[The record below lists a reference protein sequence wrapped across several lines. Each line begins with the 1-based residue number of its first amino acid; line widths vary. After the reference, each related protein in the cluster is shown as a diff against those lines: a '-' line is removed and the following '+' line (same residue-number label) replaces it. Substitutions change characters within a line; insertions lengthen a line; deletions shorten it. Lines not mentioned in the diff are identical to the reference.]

1 MRFSDL
7 NTAQGIAQELD
18 RRLACTTSG
27 IRRRKIIRAAA
38 NAMAALA
45 GISLAEPNLA
55 DDAMSHAIELSA
67 LEDARHSGADN
78 DAFDDRLHPIVHR
91 TDNLNPAA
99 YDYDQPAVF
108 TLPDERQGWYWTQP
122 PGMREKRREP
132 VKVRKV
138 ELTPPGYFSLV
149 SYSTGANIPTT
160 YDAPPPPPVK
170 PVPAVNR
177 KGDRLTPPPAIVAEQ
192 AAAAVV
198 RLMEAPA
205 PERMTWEEDA
215 ESTLSQVGSLPEVG
229 RYRKL
234 RYDND
239 TVIVERISHDTCRV
253 TAIA

>member
-27 IRRRKIIRAAA
+27 IRRRKIMRAAA

-67 LEDARHSGADN
+67 LEGSRHSGADD

-91 TDNLNPAA
+91 ADNLNPAA
-99 YDYDQPAVF
+99 YDYDQAAVF

-122 PGMREKRREP
+122 PGLREKRREP
-132 VKVRKV
+132 VKVRK
-138 ELTPPGYFSLV
+138 LPLSPPGYFGLV
-149 SYSTGANIPTT
+149 AADTGHSISATGTASKP
-160 YDAPPPPPVK
+160 APVR

-177 KGDRLTPPPAIVAEQ
+177 KGDRLTPPPAIVAEH

-198 RLMEAPA
+198 AMIETLPRLPNSVLMAADDLLLGDSLP
-205 PERMTWEEDA
+205 
-215 ESTLSQVGSLPEVG
+215 VGSCRRIGGCLYLRHTADQCEVV
-229 RYRKL
+229 Y
-234 RYDND
+234 
-239 TVIVERISHDTCRV
+239 
-253 TAIA
+253 A